1 MTTVGQE
8 FMSKVE
14 LATKLDPQGWN
25 KIYGE
30 VDLLTKT
37 TMKKIEAEFRI
48 ILAGKNI

>member
-8 FMSKVE
+8 FMKKVE
-14 LATKLDPQGWN
+14 MATKLDPQSWN

-37 TMKKIEAEFRI
+37 TMKNIEAEFRT
-48 ILAGKNI
+48 ILTGKNI